1 MVLFLNLIDVAALA
15 SYIVWLCNFPNWRI
29 QKRCS
34 RRRLFLQMSCEEL
47 VEDLLQ
53 ERVHNHKDC
62 KNRWSRHSSILE
74 SSTYVNMRH
83 KALHRLRNGATF
95 VPGKLIAK
103 FVSAAR
109 SGGSRGCPGCPAVVK
124 LLSKRWWIPIQA
136 RGLTGREQRW
146 GSPTADQGFS
156 SIQGT
161 LVGFH
166 CLWRLQHPSAPSM
179 DKCKWQD
186 DCEGLHFFYKTSC
199 IQDLLL

>member
-1 MVLFLNLIDVAALA
+1 MCI
-15 SYIVWLCNFPNWRI
+15 
-29 QKRCS
+29 
-34 RRRLFLQMSCEEL
+34 
-47 VEDLLQ
+47 
-53 ERVHNHKDC
+53 NHKYC

-186 DCEGLHFFYKTSC
+186 DCEGLHFLQNIMHTWSVIIGSGSQIRGAGSEIRWDPSQFNPWCPDTRPFV
-199 IQDLLL
+199 